1 MLMDKDESIGCCRRV
16 FLNAFDGEDL
26 CHPTGRSIGVISTL
40 RTTIGTRNPDNPPGT
55 FQLLEPRIAKVAK

>member
-1 MLMDKDESIGCCRRV
+1 MLMDKDESIGFCRRV

-55 FQLLEPRIAKVAK
+55 FQLLEPRAKVAK